1 MGTEVNVYQNEPR
14 AQGGWPT
21 QPPQRSSRAGRRSGY
36 DQGGLLY
43 DPHESGDPRRVATY
57 GRPRRHR
64 GRWIALITVVVLA
77 VLAVIADQ
85 VAKSYA
91 QNAIASNIEK
101 SAGMPAKP
109 SVTIEGFPFLTQLAA
124 RDLRVID
131 ISASNV
137 PAGKITITSI
147 KAKATGVHI
156 NSGFNSATVDQINGT
171 AFITFAS
178 VEKALGVPQGIAT
191 ISADPADGPNA
202 VKLSAGSIGSITGK
216 VQVTGPN
223 QVTVQMQ
230 SLGGLG
236 SLLGGAVPASTQT
249 FQIPKLPAGLVL
261 RSVSVTS
268 QGIVGTASAQHTM
281 LSQQSSLSG

>member
-14 AQGGWPT
+14 AQGGWPA
-21 QPPQRSSRAGRRSGY
+21 QPPQRSGRAGRRSGY

-43 DPHESGDPRRVATY
+43 DPYGSDDPRRVATY

-64 GRWIALITVVVLA
+64 GRWIALIAVVVLA

-91 QNAIASNIEK
+91 QNTIANNIK
-101 SAGMPAKP
+101 TSAGMPAKP

-137 PAGKITITSI
+137 PAGKVTITSI

-178 VEKALGVPQGIAT
+178 VEKALGVQGIAT
-191 ISADPADGPNA
+191 IAADPADGPNA
-202 VKLSAGSIGSITGK
+202 LKLSAGPLGPFTGK
-216 VQVTGPN
+216 ISVTGPN
-223 QVTVQMQ
+223 QVTVQMP
-230 SLGGLG
+230 SLSGLG
-236 SLLGGAVPASTQT
+236 SLLGGAAPPSTQT

-281 LSQQSSLSG
+281 LSQQSPLSG